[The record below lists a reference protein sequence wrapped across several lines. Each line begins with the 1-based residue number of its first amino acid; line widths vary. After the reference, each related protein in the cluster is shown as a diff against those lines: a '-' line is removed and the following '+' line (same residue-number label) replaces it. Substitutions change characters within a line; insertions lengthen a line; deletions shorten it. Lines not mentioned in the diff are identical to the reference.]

1 MTQITSLAAS
11 TNTKHHNL
19 HFEIMIDHEN
29 DKWEL
34 SNVKFLNTEEA
45 AKMYCDNPVMGKLVV
60 ICSIP
65 IDLPPLLDS

>member
-34 SNVKFLNTEEA
+34 SNVKFINTEEA
-45 AKMYCDNPVMGKLVV
+45 AKIYCDTPVIGKLVV
-60 ICSIP
+60 LYSCGQ
-65 IDLPPLLDS
+65 